1 MEYLVAYMLV
11 GAVLAIAMTRLEER
25 QQPVDSKLSSFRDKI
40 GVYLVLALA
49 WPVSVTAIIYG
60 ALVHLSEKA

>member
-11 GAVLAIAMTRLEER
+11 GAVLAIAMTRLQER
-25 QQPVDSKLSSFRDKI
+25 NQSAESKMTSIREML

-49 WPVSVTAIIYG
+49 WPISVTAVIYG